1 MRLVLDTNI
10 LISACWSPG
19 GLEAALVR
27 LGVERHV
34 TLCVTEVLREE
45 YREVSERPKF
55 ATRRACFAELFES
68 IAGSAELVDAG
79 PAVDEASDPDDNRLL
94 ECALAAQADW
104 LITGNLRD
112 FPTAW
117 PEPWRGIRIVNARQF
132 FNANPG
138 WAAKASVSPG
148 P

>member
-27 LGVERHV
+27 LGVERQV
-34 TLCVTEVLREE
+34 TLCATEILLEE
-45 YREVSERPKF
+45 YREVGERPKF
-55 ATRRACFAELFES
+55 AARRACFAELLDA
-68 IAGSAELVDAG
+68 ITRSAELVRAG
-79 PAVDEASDPDDNRLL
+79 AAVDEARDPDDNRLR
-94 ECALAAQADW
+94 ECAVAAQADW
-104 LITGNLRD
+104 LLTGNLRD
-112 FPTAW
+112 FPAVW
-117 PEPWRGIRIVNARQF
+117 PDLWRGVRSANARQF
-132 FNANPG
+132 FNANPA